1 MISIYKIK
9 PQFQALLRPILE
21 QMHKKGIQPN
31 TITWMAILLS
41 VLCGLFC
48 WMHPILISLIILP
61 IALFIRMALNALDG
75 MMARTYQLQSKGGE
89 MLNEIGDVPG
99 ALSKVN
105 EVRARVKMPA
115 LQQTDA
121 TKPTHVI
128 SQTAARDRI
137 RNERRYE
144 FINEG
149 VNYFDE
155 IRWRTWKTSVFTN
168 NGLQSVWGQRNTTYT
183 WGGDHFYVWPI
194 PQSEIQINNKLTQ
207 NPGWPN

>member
-41 VLCGLFC
+41 VFCGIFC

-89 MLNEIGDVPG
+89 MLNEIGDVFSDFVMFAPLYWLFQ
-99 ALSKVN
+99 AELYSFITFLFLSILN
-105 EVRARVKMPA
+105 EFAGIMGKIVSG
-115 LQQTDA
+115 T
-121 TKPTHVI
+121 
-128 SQTAARDRI
+128 
-137 RNERRYE
+137 RRYDGPMGKSDRALIIGLASIILFCSVRVLPYMQYLFYLLDVLLLLST
-144 FINEG
+144 FIRIKKSLSTE
-149 VNYFDE
+149 
-155 IRWRTWKTSVFTN
+155 
-168 NGLQSVWGQRNTTYT
+168 
-183 WGGDHFYVWPI
+183 
-194 PQSEIQINNKLTQ
+194 
-207 NPGWPN
+207 